1 MGFRGQQ
8 ETGLLRGHAE
18 RLGLC
23 SEHWEFTEVFEAR
36 RLYDQFC
43 VSKSWFRLP
52 GREWTE

>member
-23 SEHWEFTEVFEAR
+23 SEHWEFTEVFEVR